1 MPEPAWK
8 TLLPAPAED
17 LTSPTPTRLGL
28 MFELREQ
35 TPRTA
40 TRWQGPVART
50 ATADTAI
57 PATTRLAVRP
67 VTLSAAGRWI
77 RGSLTWSNIAFQ
89 SHRMALDPRQQRWFG
104 AFSAVHRSTRELAA
118 SVDADWLTLDEFHSP
133 VLWALWA
140 EASDLGIAL
149 VSSQDGTVV
158 TVGLHAVV
166 SVDLSRG
173 DAATGDA
180 DLLLRCAVAIGDREF
195 SAEGVGTI
203 SDHGVYAYSWV
214 PEPVIQLA
222 PTRLTAAGRR
232 LLARPHTTVPA
243 ADVDEFFSGYYPRLA
258 RSATV
263 TSRDSSIDL
272 PEPSPGVLVLTATF
286 APAHR
291 LRLDW
296 HWDYDGERMPISS
309 AAERASAHRGQ
320 GSLRDDAREHRIE
333 AAVVEILG
341 AEILGADRVLDT
353 QNLDG
358 VAAAE
363 FSAITIPR
371 LERSEGVRVGTR
383 GNRPDYRELTAV
395 PTLTVTTVDTDHR
408 DWFDLGV
415 LVTVDG
421 RTVPFG
427 PLFAALATG
436 RKKLLLVDN
445 SYLHLDHPAFEELLR
460 LIREATGLTEWET
473 GPRISRYNQAL
484 WSEFEDLADETVEAE
499 SWRRSAR
506 ALREIDGVPA
516 VPLPAGL
523 MAELRPYQQQ
533 GLDWLVLLYRHELGG
548 ILADDMG
555 LGKTVQA
562 LALVAHAIETNPH
575 TRPFLVVAPT
585 SVVPGWVSEA
595 ERFLPGADVLEIT
608 ATEKKSGH
616 PLAETIAGAR
626 IVVTSYALFR
636 LDFEAYDGIEWA
648 ALILDEAQFTKNPAS
663 QAHRC
668 AVELRAPAKF
678 ALTGTPLE
686 NSLVDVWSM
695 CAIVAPGLFPSARRF
710 TEHFLR
716 PSTQR
721 ESAEVAAARIAE
733 LRRRIRPIVLRR
745 TKQLVAA
752 ELPPKQEQTIE
763 VHLPPAH
770 REIYDTYL
778 QRERQKL
785 LGLIQDL
792 DRNRFIVFRSL
803 TLLRMLAL
811 DASLI
816 DPAYATLPSAK
827 LDALMEH
834 LEAVVAEGHRA
845 LVFSQ
850 FTSFLRLAAD
860 RLDAAG
866 IAYAY
871 LDGSTRQRAAVIS
884 GFRTGIEPVFLISL
898 KAGGF
903 GLNLIEADYVFLLD
917 PWWNPA
923 AENQAIDRTHR
934 IGQTRPVNV
943 YRLVA
948 TATIEGKVMALR
960 DRKARL
966 FDAVMDDDGVFSD
979 ALTADDIRGLL
990 DD

>member
-17 LTSPTPTRLGL
+17 STAATPTRLGL

-77 RGSLTWSNIAFQ
+77 RGNLTWSNIAFQ
-89 SHRMALDPRQQRWFG
+89 SHRLALDPRQQRWFG

-118 SVDADWLTLDEFHSP
+118 SVDADWITLDDFHSP

-140 EASDLGIAL
+140 EASDLDIAL
-149 VSSQDGTVV
+149 VSSQDGRVV

-166 SVDLSRG
+166 SVDLSRE
-173 DAATGDA
+173 DAATGSG

-195 SAEGVGTI
+195 NAEGVGTI
-203 SDHGVYAYSWV
+203 SDHGVYAFSWA

-222 PTRLTAAGRR
+222 PTRITAAGRR

-258 RSATV
+258 RSVTV
-263 TSRDSSIDL
+263 TSRDSSLDL

-286 APAHR
+286 EPAHR

-296 HWDYDGERMPISS
+296 HWDYDGERMPVSS
-309 AAERASAHRGQ
+309 AAERASAHTGE
-320 GSLRDDAREHRIE
+320 GLLRDDAREHRIE

-341 AEILGADRVLDT
+341 GKILGVDRVSVT
-353 QNLDG
+353 QNLEG

-363 FSAITIPR
+363 FSAIMIPR
-371 LERSEGVRVGTR
+371 LEAFEGVRVDTR
-383 GNRPDYRELTAV
+383 GDRPDYRELTAA

-415 LVTVDG
+415 VVTVDG

-436 RKKLLLVDN
+436 RKKLLLIDN

-499 SWRRSAR
+499 SWRRSVR
-506 ALREIDGVPA
+506 ALREIDGVPS
-516 VPLPAGL
+516 VPRPAGL
-523 MAELRPYQQQ
+523 TAELRPYQQQ
-533 GLDWLVLLYRHELGG
+533 GLDWLALLYRHELGG

-585 SVVPGWVSEA
+585 SVVPGWVIEA
-595 ERFLPGADVLEIT
+595 ERFLPGADVVEIT
-608 ATEKKSGH
+608 ATENKSGR

-648 ALILDEAQFTKNPAS
+648 ALILDEAQFAKNPAS

-668 AVELRAPAKF
+668 AVGLRAPAKF

-710 TEHFLR
+710 AEHFVR
-716 PSTQR
+716 PIAQR
-721 ESAEVAAARIAE
+721 ESAEMAAARIAE

-770 REIYDTYL
+770 REIYDTFL

-816 DPAYATLPSAK
+816 DSAHAALPSAK

-834 LEAVVAEGHRA
+834 LAAVVAEGHRA

-884 GFRTGIEPVFLISL
+884 GFRAGTEPVFLISL

-948 TATIEGKVMALR
+948 TATIEAKVMALR
-960 DRKARL
+960 DRKGRL

-990 DD
+990 D